1 MHATS
6 WVEMGPTGC
15 PQEKKSQ
22 PIQGLTL
29 DSGGSPKPYLKKIL
43 KNNGTSEMN
52 IPHAK
57 SQVTLMLD

>member
-1 MHATS
+1 MQATS

-29 DSGGSPKPYLKKIL
+29 DSGGSPL
-43 KNNGTSEMN
+43 TM
-52 IPHAK
+52 A
-57 SQVTLMLD
+57 QVR